1 MIKDQNQQT
10 SGFETFNVHAKINK
24 NEKVVLHNFN
34 GLPISFSRI

>member
-1 MIKDQNQQT
+1 MIEDRNQQI
-10 SGFETFNVHAKINK
+10 SGFETFNVHAKKN